1 MQIESNLEAGDL
13 IYENG
18 EGHDS
23 EGDEDFHESETT
35 KENDMQ
41 DKFSKL
47 MKVFSYLFLFH
58 SFWKVSISEILSFN
72 DFKI

>member
-47 MKVFSYLFLFH
+47 MK
-58 SFWKVSISEILSFN
+58 
-72 DFKI
+72 D